1 MVLESDLLHSSI
13 IGCTNPIL
21 SGGPC
26 TMVATI
32 LPNARGLKKF
42 NDDYPIMQDL
52 VSSGVLSDK
61 GFPLV
66 CTPKENTF
74 RINSPN
80 PTQANNQTKESLLS
94 HIDTTIPSL
103 HIITHYKDLKE
114 YYFTPSVYENRESKE
129 YSIISQS
136 GFYTTDDILDITL
149 PPLLQDRDYAPLD
162 SNPTLT
168 PLLQDISTLYT
179 PTFFSYRILS
189 LRVAY
194 SIYEYLLLIPKTIPR
209 YITKLLKEK
218 REKEEIQYGYGRFI
232 DLQREYIRDID
243 TTQDE
248 IPLLH
253 IQGKVL
259 LAPSGCERVRVS
271 VV

>member
-1 MVLESDLLHSSI
+1 
-13 IGCTNPIL
+13 
-21 SGGPC
+21 
-26 TMVATI
+26 
-32 LPNARGLKKF
+32 
-42 NDDYPIMQDL
+42 MQDL

-61 GFPLV
+61 GFPLI

-80 PTQANNQTKESLLS
+80 PSNANTQSKEALS
-94 HIDTTIPSL
+94 SQIDITIPSL
-103 HIITHYKDLKE
+103 TLITPYRDLEK
-114 YYFTPSVYENRESKE
+114 YYFTPSTYENRESKE

-179 PTFFSYRILS
+179 PICFSYRILT
-189 LRVAY
+189 LRIAY
-194 SIYEYLLLIPKTIPR
+194 TIYEYLLIIPKTIPR
-209 YITKLLKEK
+209 YITKLLKDK
-218 REKEEIQYGYGRFI
+218 RDKQEIQYGYGRFI
-232 DLQREYIRDID
+232 DLQREYIRDIN

>member
-1 MVLESDLLHSSI
+1 
-13 IGCTNPIL
+13 
-21 SGGPC
+21 
-26 TMVATI
+26 
-32 LPNARGLKKF
+32 
-42 NDDYPIMQDL
+42 MQDL

-61 GFPLV
+61 GFSLV

-94 HIDTTIPSL
+94 QIDTTIPSL
-103 HIITHYKDLKE
+103 HIITHYKDLQE

-168 PLLQDISTLYT
+168 SLLQDISTLYT
-179 PTFFSYRILS
+179 PTFFSYRIVS

-218 REKEEIQYGYGRFI
+218 NRN
-232 DLQREYIRDID
+232 
-243 TTQDE
+243 
-248 IPLLH
+248 
-253 IQGKVL
+253 
-259 LAPSGCERVRVS
+259 
-271 VV
+271 